1 MIYMHN
7 LYSKFKTM
15 TYQPTL
21 LFEFDEPEEVV
32 EKSKKRRLPGTSI
45 EAHHSV
51 KEMKEA
57 HYVKIISA
65 LTLLKVGG
73 TYEEIS
79 TLINLDKAQ
88 VNRRLS
94 EMVLAGTIFNVGTTR
109 KTISGRKAMVRQLT
123 SLK

>member
-1 MIYMHN
+1 
-7 LYSKFKTM
+7 M
-15 TYQPTL
+15 TYKPML
-21 LFEFDEPEEVV
+21 LFDEGEQGIPVS
-32 EKSKKRRLPGTSI
+32 EKSSKRNVPKTSRD
-45 EAHHSV
+45 ANNSV

-57 HYVKIISA
+57 HYVKIIAA

-94 EMVLAGTIFNVGTTR
+94 EMESAGIIFNVGTTR
-109 KTISGRKAMVRQLT
+109 KTISGRKSMVRQLT
-123 SLK
+123 ALK